1 MPGKRFRAVLFDWRR
16 TIVHDDLSW
25 WILESLMSVGRPADA
40 ATVTSVERQVIAAFD
55 RPEYLE
61 LERTMDRSAD
71 LHRDGMMTIF
81 GWAGLDDDL
90 ATVLYEQDFKPAS
103 HLLYPDVMETLEAVR
118 ALGAGTALLSNIHFD
133 LRPELEEQGILDLF
147 DSVVLSYE
155 HGIQKPDP
163 SLFQLALDELRV
175 EPTEALMVGDNPT
188 NDGGGAELGITTL
201 ILPPQKEFGP
211 HGLDIIPHLLRG
223 LADGS

>member
-1 MPGKRFRAVLFDWRR
+1 VTGNRFRAVLFDWRR

-25 WILESLMSVGRPADA
+25 WIPESLTSIGRPADT
-40 ATVTSVERQVIAAFD
+40 ATVESIERQVIAAFD

-71 LHRDGMMTIF
+71 LHREGMMTIF

-90 ATVLYEQDFKPAS
+90 ATVLYEQDFKSAS
-103 HLLYPDVMETLEAVR
+103 HLLYPDVVETLEAIR

-133 LRPELEEQGILDLF
+133 LRPELREQGIIDLF

-155 HGIQKPDP
+155 QGIQKPDP
-163 SLFQLALDELRV
+163 RLFQMALDDLDV
-175 EPTEALMVGDNPT
+175 EPTEALMVGDSPT
-188 NDGGGAELGITTL
+188 NDGGGVELGITTL
-201 ILPPQKEFGP
+201 ILPPQQEFGP
-211 HGLDIIPHLLRG
+211 RGLDIVVDLLHRS
-223 LADGS
+223 ADGG

>member
-1 MPGKRFRAVLFDWRR
+1 MTGNRFRAVLFDWRR

-25 WILESLMSVGRPADA
+25 WIPQSLTSIGRAADT
-40 ATVTSVERQVIAAFD
+40 ATVASIERQVIAAFD

-71 LHRDGMMTIF
+71 LHREGMMTIF

-90 ATVLYEQDFKPAS
+90 ATVLYEQDFKSAS
-103 HLLYPDVMETLEAVR
+103 HLLYPDVVETLEALR
-118 ALGAGTALLSNIHFD
+118 ALGVGTALLSNIHFD
-133 LRPELEEQGILDLF
+133 LRPELKDQGILDLF

-163 SLFQLALDELRV
+163 RLFQMALDELGV

-188 NDGGGAELGITTL
+188 NDGGGVELGITTL
-201 ILPPQKEFGP
+201 ILPPREEFGP
-211 HGLDIIPHLLRG
+211 HGLDIVVDFLRG
-223 LADGS
+223 LAEGG

>member
-1 MPGKRFRAVLFDWRR
+1 MTGNRFRAVLFDWRR

-25 WILESLMSVGRPADA
+25 WIPESLTSIGRAADA
-40 ATVTSVERQVIAAFD
+40 ATAASIERQVIAAFD

-71 LHRDGMMTIF
+71 LHREGMMTIF

-90 ATVLYEQDFKPAS
+90 AAVLYEQDFKPAS
-103 HLLYPDVMETLEAVR
+103 HLLYPDVVETLEALR
-118 ALGAGTALLSNIHFD
+118 ALGVGTALVSNIHFD
-133 LRPELEEQGILDLF
+133 LRQELKDQGILDLF

-163 SLFQLALDELRV
+163 RLFQMALDELGV

-188 NDGGGAELGITTL
+188 NDGGGVELGITTL

-211 HGLDIIPHLLRG
+211 HGLDIVVDFLRG
-223 LADGS
+223 LAEGG